1 MWKIS
6 QGICLLGLVE
16 LGVEDIR
23 KKRIPGWIL
32 GVGIF
37 VSILYQGLTRE
48 ESLLVILGGAAL
60 GLLFLFISKGTR
72 EGIGYGDSLGIF
84 ALGIYLG
91 IWKLA
96 EVLCVSFFLLFFAAM
111 FLFFKKKNRKHG
123 IPFYPFLAAGYLL
136 VLLLEGGN
144 GR

>member
-6 QGICLLGLVE
+6 QGMCLLGLVG

-23 KKRIPGWIL
+23 KKKIPGWIL

-37 VSILYQGLTRE
+37 VSTFYQGFTRE
-48 ESLLVILGGAAL
+48 ESLPVILGGAAL
-60 GLLFLFISKGTR
+60 GMLFLFISKGTR
-72 EGIGYGDSLGIF
+72 EGIGYGDSLGILV
-84 ALGIYLG
+84 LGIYLG

-111 FLFFKKKNRKHG
+111 FFFFKKKNRKYG

-136 VLLLEGGN
+136 VLLWEGGT